1 MRIEVVNTSNDR
13 AELKLR
19 ITYTKKEWERIKNYY
34 ESSPAF
40 RKGRT
45 TNLFG
50 AGQLADVFLLS
61 RETHP
66 LLEDLLSTAQEEI
79 RRKERVDIGIIDN
92 INKPVIDVDEDGALV
107 LNIALFRVIP
117 ELRGDSYVLELSL
130 PKSVMYIEGFRFFRF
145 IVKHLVR
152 ALELAAK
159 GEKCKIVYK
168 VEVVKE

>member
-1 MRIEVVNTSNDR
+1 MRIEVFSTSNDR

-50 AGQLADVFLLS
+50 TGQQHDAYLLS
-61 RETHP
+61 GMHQ
-66 LLEDLLSTAQEEI
+66 LLSELSEDVKEEV
-79 RRKERVDIGIIDN
+79 RKRERVDIDLIDD
-92 INKPVIDVDEDGALV
+92 INEPLIYFDDDGVLI
-107 LNIALFRVIP
+107 LNIAVFRVIP
-117 ELRGDSYVLELSL
+117 ELRGDSYVLELTL
-130 PKSVMYIEGFRFFRF
+130 PKSVMYIEGFRFYRF
-145 IVKHLVR
+145 VVKHLIR
-152 ALELAAK
+152 TLELAAK
-159 GEKCKIVYK
+159 GEKYKIIYK